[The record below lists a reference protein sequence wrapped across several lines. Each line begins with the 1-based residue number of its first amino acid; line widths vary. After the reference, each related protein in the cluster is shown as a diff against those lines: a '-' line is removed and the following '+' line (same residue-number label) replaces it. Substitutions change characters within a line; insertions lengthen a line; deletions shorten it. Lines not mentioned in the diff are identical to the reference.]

1 MGMCDVCKCELPIN
15 RCGHVPREV
24 RRIHNQGAKHQ
35 AALVKRHSEQAEQ
48 QKWLDLQRQRERE
61 EADQK
66 WRETRARAMA
76 LKILTCCLF

>member
-1 MGMCDVCKCELPIN
+1 MCDVCQCELPIN

-24 RRIHNQGAKHQ
+24 RRIHNQGARHQ
-35 AALVKRHSEQAEQ
+35 AALLKRRSEQAEE
-48 QKWLDLQRQRERE
+48 KKRLDSQWQREQE

-76 LKILTCCLF
+76 LKILSCCWL